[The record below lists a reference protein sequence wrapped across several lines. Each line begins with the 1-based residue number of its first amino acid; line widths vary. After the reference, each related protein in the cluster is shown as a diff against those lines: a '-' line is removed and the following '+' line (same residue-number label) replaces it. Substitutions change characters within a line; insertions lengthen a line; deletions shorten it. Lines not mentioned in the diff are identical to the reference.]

1 MIDAFI
7 KHINILMN
15 DGGKFRNF
23 SEIKISQVCIIV
35 PDRAFIFGVTTRNQP
50 DKRRFSTAASAH
62 KRIFLS
68 LFYVQRESVYHI
80 PAAVI
85 RKFQMINRYFLV

>member
-15 DGGKFRNF
+15 DGGKLRNF

-62 KRIFLS
+62 SAYFFPCSMFKESPSITFRLLS
-68 LFYVQRESVYHI
+68 
-80 PAAVI
+80 
-85 RKFQMINRYFLV
+85 